1 MVILCTPGFCGL
13 PSRLNKVKRS
23 KVQEESRAI
32 GKYFFFCSKKRD
44 DETQCRFAR
53 PVDMELKKDK
63 KIDSRMKAKKK
74 EGVVSKAAAR
84 EDKTS
89 TNKTNQVCK
98 FFAKTGSCK
107 KGDKCEF
114 SHEKGGGNVKKATAP
129 AKTQKKETSTPD
141 EETKD
146 ESDKSS
152 SDSSS
157 SDSSSSD
164 SSSDSDDG
172 VVEMSTTNAKDD
184 DSSSDDS
191 DSASSD
197 ESE

>member
-1 MVILCTPGFCGL
+1 M
-13 PSRLNKVKRS
+13 KRS
-23 KVQEESRAI
+23 KVQEGSRAI

-53 PVDMELKKDK
+53 PVDMELKKNK

-74 EGVVSKAAAR
+74 EGVVSKAAR

-114 SHEKGGGNVKKATAP
+114 SHEKGGGNVKKAAAP
-129 AKTQKKETSTPD
+129 VETQKKETPSAD

-164 SSSDSDDG
+164 SDDDNG
-172 VVEMSTTNAKDD
+172 VGASTTNAKED
-184 DSSSDDS
+184 DSSSDS
-191 DSASSD
+191 SSSD

>member
-1 MVILCTPGFCGL
+1 M
-13 PSRLNKVKRS
+13 KRS
-23 KVQEESRAI
+23 KVQEGSRAI

-53 PVDMELKKDK
+53 PVDMELKKNK

-74 EGVVSKAAAR
+74 EVVSKATAK

-114 SHEKGGGNVKKATAP
+114 SHEKGGGNVKKAAAP
-129 AKTQKKETSTPD
+129 VETQKKVTTSAD

-157 SDSSSSD
+157 SDSSS
-164 SSSDSDDG
+164 DSDDDNG
-172 VVEMSTTNAKDD
+172 VGKSTANAKDD
-184 DSSSDDS
+184 ESSSDDS

>member
-1 MVILCTPGFCGL
+1 M
-13 PSRLNKVKRS
+13 KRS

-74 EGVVSKAAAR
+74 EGVVSKAAAKV
-84 EDKTS
+84 DNTS
-89 TNKTNQVCK
+89 TTKTNQVCK

-157 SDSSSSD
+157 SDSSS
-164 SSSDSDDG
+164 DSDDG
-172 VVEMSTTNAKDD
+172 VVEMSTTNAKED

-191 DSASSD
+191 DSSSSD

>member
-1 MVILCTPGFCGL
+1 MYIIAYNILMKPGFCGL

-23 KVQEESRAI
+23 KVQEGSRAI

-53 PVDMELKKDK
+53 PVDMELKKNK

-74 EGVVSKAAAR
+74 EGLVSKAAR
-84 EDKTS
+84 EDKTP
-89 TNKTNQVCK
+89 TTKTNQVCK

-114 SHEKGGGNVKKATAP
+114 SHEKGGGNVKKAAAP
-129 AKTQKKETSTPD
+129 VQTQKKETTSAD

-157 SDSSSSD
+157 SDSSSDSDDGVGKSTTNAKEDD
-164 SSSDSDDG
+164 SSSDS
-172 VVEMSTTNAKDD
+172 S
-184 DSSSDDS
+184 
-191 DSASSD
+191 SSD

>member
-1 MVILCTPGFCGL
+1 M

-74 EGVVSKAAAR
+74 EGVVSKAAAKV
-84 EDKTS
+84 DNTS
-89 TNKTNQVCK
+89 TTKTNQVCK

-129 AKTQKKETSTPD
+129 AKTQKKETSAD
-141 EETKD
+141 EESKE
-146 ESDKSS
+146 ESDK
-152 SDSSS
+152 
-157 SDSSSSD
+157 SSSD